1 VATEP
6 LLYADSSA
14 LVKLIVE
21 EPESAA
27 LRRQILNRD
36 LVSSELVLAEVPR
49 AIRRLAATTGARR
62 PRLARG
68 LEAVLEAVSLVP
80 VEGEIL
86 RRAGAFDA
94 PFLRTLDA
102 IHLAAALD
110 LADAIDGFVSY
121 DERQIE
127 AARIAGIPVLSP
139 A

>member
-1 VATEP
+1 MATDL

-27 LRRQILNRD
+27 LREQIVDRD
-36 LVSSELVLAEVPR
+36 LVSCELVLAEVPR
-49 AIRRLAATTGARR
+49 AMHRLAATTGVRR
-62 PRLARG
+62 QRFARG
-68 LEAVLEAVSLVP
+68 LEAVLAAVSLVP
-80 VEGEIL
+80 VESGIL
-86 RRAGAFDA
+86 GRAGAFDA

-127 AARIAGIPVLSP
+127 TARIAGIPVLSP